1 MHSLYKR
8 AVDLEAGGT
17 DVGLL
22 EDDSA
27 SASSITE
34 ELSMRRS
41 SSASP
46 GISTLSQSSQ
56 HCTTLPCCT
65 CSSKY
70 C

>member
-34 ELSMRRS
+34 ELSHAQELLR
-41 SSASP
+41 
-46 GISTLSQSSQ
+46 
-56 HCTTLPCCT
+56 LPRYLHLE
-65 CSSKY
+65 SV
-70 C
+70 